1 MIYFSSLKYFKIN
14 DKNKNGRIFK
24 KMSNSCLAYY
34 FDLAMN
40 RPASLNYM
48 AAGRI
53 KSSGLIQRDG

>member
-1 MIYFSSLKYFKIN
+1 MIYFSSLKYFKIS
-14 DKNKNGRIFK
+14 DSKNGRIFK

-40 RPASLNYM
+40 RPTSLNYV
-48 AAGRI
+48 ADGRI